1 MHRFKAA
8 EVVGVMEQVLSKEE
22 AAGREEGG

>member
-22 AAGREEGG
+22 EVGREEGG